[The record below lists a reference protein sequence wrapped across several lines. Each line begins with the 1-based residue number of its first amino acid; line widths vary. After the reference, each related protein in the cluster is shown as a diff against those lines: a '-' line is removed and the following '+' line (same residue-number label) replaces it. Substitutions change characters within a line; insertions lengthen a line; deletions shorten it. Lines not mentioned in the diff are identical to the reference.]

1 MKAEELWRTNY
12 HSEKELFDSVKQYV
26 SKYNSERPH
35 SFLRYMTPI
44 KFEDLYYNYH
54 PDQLAQVSSDSVDF

>member
-35 SFLRYMTPI
+35 SFLRYMTPS
-44 KFEDLYYNYH
+44 KFEELYHRYH
-54 PDQLAQVSSDSVDF
+54 PNEVVQDSSDSAEF